1 MIESHSKKKEVYP
14 MFTIDQYQQSAAYLR
29 SRLDGFAPELLLILG
44 SGLGGLAEQVE
55 RPLYIPYG
63 DVPYFKKSTA
73 MGHAGR
79 FVAGMLGGKRAL
91 LMQGRLHVYEGHTM
105 EEVAYPVRVA
115 KLLGIETLVVTNAAG
130 GVNLALKGGKLML
143 IRDYIKF
150 TLDNPLMG
158 PNLPEFGPRFPDM
171 TYVFDRD
178 LRETFKAVAAAQGEA
193 VAEGVYFY
201 MTGPQYETPA
211 EIRAIRA
218 LGGDA
223 VGMSTVPEVIAA
235 NHCGMK
241 ILGVSL
247 VTNMAAGVLDQPL
260 SGQEVIDAANAASA
274 RFEKLM
280 IAFLEAL

>member
-1 MIESHSKKKEVYP
+1 
-14 MFTIDQYQQSAAYLR
+14 MFTMAQYRESADYIQKSLG
-29 SRLDGFAPELLLILG
+29 SFSPEILLILG
-44 SGLGGLAEQVE
+44 SGLGGLADQVE
-55 RPLYIPYG
+55 NPVYIPYG
-63 DVPYFKKSTA
+63 DIPHFKKSTA

-79 FVAGMLGGKRAL
+79 FAAGLLGGKRAL
-91 LMQGRLHVYEGHTM
+91 LMQGRLHVYEGRTM
-105 EEVAYPVRVA
+105 EESAYPVRVA
-115 KLLGIETLVVTNAAG
+115 RLLGVQTLIVTNAAG
-130 GVNLALKGGKLML
+130 GVNLNLAGGGLML
-143 IRDYIKF
+143 IQDYIKF

-158 PNLPEFGPRFPDM
+158 PNLDEFGPRFPDM
-171 TYVFDRD
+171 TYVFDKG
-178 LRETFKAVAAAQGEA
+178 LREKFRQVAESLGED

-235 NHCGMK
+235 NHCGMR

-260 SGQEVIDAANAASA
+260 SGQEVLDAANAAGA
-274 RFEKLM
+274 KFQRLM
-280 IAFLEAL
+280 LAFLEAL

>member
-1 MIESHSKKKEVYP
+1 
-14 MFTIDQYQQSAAYLR
+14 MFTMAQYNESADYIR
-29 SRLDGFAPELLLILG
+29 TRLGGFCPEVLLILG
-44 SGLGGLAEQVE
+44 SGLGGLAEQVQAP
-55 RPLYIPYG
+55 RRIPYG
-63 DVPYFKKSTA
+63 EIPHFKKSTA
-73 MGHAGR
+73 LGHAGQ
-79 FVAGMLGGKRAL
+79 FVAGLLGGKRAL

-115 KLLGIETLVVTNAAG
+115 RLLGVETLVATNAAG
-130 GVNLALKGGKLML
+130 GVNLSLAGGKLML
-143 IRDYIKF
+143 IKDYIKF
-150 TLDNPLMG
+150 TLDNPLVG

-171 TYVFDRD
+171 TYVFDQG
-178 LRETFKAVAAAQGEA
+178 LRETFQAVAAAQGEE

-235 NHCGMK
+235 NHCGMR

-247 VTNMAAGVLDQPL
+247 VTNMAAGVLDKPL
-260 SGQEVIDAANAASA
+260 SGQEVVDAANAAGG
-274 RFEKLM
+274 RFQRLM
-280 IAFLEAL
+280 TAFLEAL